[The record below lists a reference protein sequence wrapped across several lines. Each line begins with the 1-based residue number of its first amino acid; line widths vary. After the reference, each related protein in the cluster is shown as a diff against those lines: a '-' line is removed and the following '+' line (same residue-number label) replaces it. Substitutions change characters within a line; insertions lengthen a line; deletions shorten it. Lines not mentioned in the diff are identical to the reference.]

1 MGGYWLRLFSEVLN
15 IYLKYLVIKLCDMC
29 KFYIFVFLFGVDMW
43 NICDFFFIEL
53 NFYLELMYVWFFK
66 KKIYSL
72 MLNGV

>member
-1 MGGYWLRLFSEVLN
+1 
-15 IYLKYLVIKLCDMC
+15 
-29 KFYIFVFLFGVDMW
+29 MW

-66 KKIYSL
+66 KKKIYSL